1 MARTPSP
8 TLTEAEHRIMS
19 VLWERGE
26 ASVRDLTDALEPA
39 YGLAYTTVLTTVRIM
54 ADKGYVNFR
63 KEGRAHIYAPAL
75 SKEGAQ
81 RSALGG
87 VLKSFF
93 GGSPQRLAQHL
104 IEDEAL
110 IKQIHEIASKLLS
123 TWSQEVLFQWR
134 QVFKLSMRVLTS

>member
-19 VLWERGE
+19 VLGERGE

-110 IKQIHEIASKLLS
+110 TLDDIDALRAELLRQ
-123 TWSQEVLFQWR
+123 SQE
-134 QVFKLSMRVLTS
+134 KGGET

>member
-1 MARTPSP
+1 
-8 TLTEAEHRIMS
+8 
-19 VLWERGE
+19 
-26 ASVRDLTDALEPA
+26 
-39 YGLAYTTVLTTVRIM
+39 M

-110 IKQIHEIASKLLS
+110 TLDDIDALRAELLRQ
-123 TWSQEVLFQWR
+123 SQE
-134 QVFKLSMRVLTS
+134 KGGET